1 MAATKLSLNWIA
13 VSYTP
18 QAGTLTTITKVTSMD
33 FNFNGSLIHF
43 KGDDDRYPTVIAN
56 ADNEPTISL
65 TSGDVKALFSIGVGT
80 LCTQVTGTLQDA
92 LKQSGGNIVFTATN
106 AVFSSPNMS
115 ASHGSFASAT
125 ANWACFSSDGQ
136 TPPITLS

>member
-1 MAATKLSLNWIA
+1 MAATKVSLNWID

-18 QAGTLTTITKVTSMD
+18 AAGTLTAITKVTSMD

-56 ADNEPTISL
+56 ADNEPSVSV
-65 TSGDVKALFSIGVGT
+65 TSADVKGLYSLSPGT
-80 LCTQVTGTLQDA
+80 VCTVTGTLQDA
-92 LKQSGGNIVFTATN
+92 LKAAGGDIVFTAVN
-106 AVFSSPNMS
+106 AVFSSPNMN

-125 ANWACFSSDGQ
+125 ANWSCFSSDGQ